1 MDFCECP
8 ECHRIYYLDET
19 MKEIDYVSEH
29 FRPRTKERF
38 CKFCKDHIQ
47 RMFDLAERAMWRL
60 THPEAKDV

>member
-1 MDFCECP
+1 
-8 ECHRIYYLDET
+8 